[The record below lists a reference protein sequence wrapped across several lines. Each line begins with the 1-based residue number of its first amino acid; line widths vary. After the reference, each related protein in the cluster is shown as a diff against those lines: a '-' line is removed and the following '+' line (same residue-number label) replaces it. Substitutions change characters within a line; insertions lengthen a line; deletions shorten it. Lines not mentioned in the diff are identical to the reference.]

1 MRRPCGWSRVS
12 QGESGRRRGRRSGSE
27 DTWGVT
33 LPVTKQTEHFRV
45 RWEPWEG
52 CGHRR
57 HVICRNTISQASVS
71 READQR
77 LQGDLEEPTAVVQAS
92 SDGAG
97 PGWRARRWQ
106 ILEVF

>member
-1 MRRPCGWSRVS
+1 M
-12 QGESGRRRGRRSGSE
+12 
-27 DTWGVT
+27 
-33 LPVTKQTEHFRV
+33 
-45 RWEPWEG
+45 
-52 CGHRR
+52 
-57 HVICRNTISQASVS
+57 ICRNTISQASVS